1 MRIDAYM
8 QVNQLYQASKPKSA
22 AKSSKS
28 ISENDSLEISNVA
41 KDYQVA
47 KKAASEASDVREDKV
62 KDIMERMKA
71 GTYNV
76 SLEDV
81 AENLANRLL
90 G

>member
-8 QVNQLYQASKPKSA
+8 QVNQLYRVNKPRGT
-22 AKSSKS
+22 AKSSS
-28 ISENDSLEISNVA
+28 VESTDSLEISSFG

-47 KKAASEASDVREDKV
+47 KKAVSEGSDVREDKV
-62 KDIMERMKA
+62 QDIMERMKA

-76 SLEDV
+76 SIEDV
-81 AENLANRLL
+81 AQSMVDRLL

>member
-8 QVNQLYQASKPKSA
+8 QVNQLYNAGKPRSS
-22 AKSSKS
+22 AKSSRS
-28 ISENDSLEISNVA
+28 DSTDSLEISSIG

-47 KKAASEASDVREDKV
+47 RKAVSDNSDIREEKV
-62 KDIMERMKA
+62 QDIMDRMKA

-76 SLEDV
+76 SLEAV
-81 AENLANRLL
+81 ADKLADRLL

>member
-8 QVNQLYQASKPKSA
+8 QVNQMYQT
-22 AKSSKS
+22 SKS
-28 ISENDSLEISNVA
+28 RATAKTSKTEVTDSFEVSAHGRAL
-41 KDYQVA
+41 QVA
-47 KKAASEASDVREDKV
+47 KKAVSEAPEIREEKV
-62 KDIMERMKA
+62 QDIMNRMKA

-76 SLEDV
+76 SIEDV

>member
-8 QVNQLYQASKPKSA
+8 QVNQLYQTSKPRTSEKT
-22 AKSSKS
+22 SKAGS
-28 ISENDSLEISNVA
+28 TDSLEISSIGR
-41 KDYQVA
+41 DYQVA
-47 KKAASEASDVREDKV
+47 KKAAAETSDVREDKI
-62 KDIMERMKA
+62 KDIQERMKA

-81 AENLANRLL
+81 AENLAERLL

>member
-8 QVNQLYQASKPKSA
+8 QVNQLYQSTKPRA
-22 AKSSKS
+22 TAKSSKATQT
-28 ISENDSLEISNVA
+28 DFLEISSQA

-47 KKAASEASDVREDKV
+47 KKAVAEASDVREDKV

-71 GTYNV
+71 GTYQV
-76 SLEDV
+76 PIEEV